1 MALFLF
7 DMKTFIP
14 FLAFC
19 LISFKP
25 SHYEYEKLFLIYEST
40 IIISGETNVGAFNCQ
55 SCNTQI
61 DTLTVS
67 YFENDVHSYQIK
79 HPPIEL
85 SVNAFDCGGAV
96 ITKDFGK
103 LLQKDIY
110 PALKINFKKVR
121 WTTKNQLKVGKIDFE
136 IEIAGVKKRF
146 IADFNSSIIGGVDV
160 VQGVLDICITDFN
173 LIPHKK
179 ILGLIKVSE
188 DIQIRISCQLYSNY
202 TMLIPN

>member
-1 MALFLF
+1 
-7 DMKTFIP
+7 MKTFIP

-25 SHYEYEKLFLIYEST
+25 SHYEYEQLYLIYEST

-85 SVNAFDCGGAV
+85 LVKAFDCGSAV

-103 LLQKDIY
+103 LLG
-110 PALKINFKKVR
+110 LVS
-121 WTTKNQLKVGKIDFE
+121 LVGRDT
-136 IEIAGVKKRF
+136 ASG
-146 IADFNSSIIGGVDV
+146 SS
-160 VQGVLDICITDFN
+160 N
-173 LIPHKK
+173 LPGR
-179 ILGLIKVSE
+179 LNGSRSE
-188 DIQIRISCQLYSNY
+188 QEER
-202 TMLIPN
+202 